1 MKIDIYSLSY
11 EDLVALNHRIVER
24 LKFLDAVNTHEEM
37 MQFAPGDQV
46 SFEPSGR
53 GRQFGTLVKY
63 NKKTVT
69 IITEAGQKWNV
80 SPHLLRKVK
89 KAKKHGKRPD
99 KIIDLK
105 RRK

>member
-1 MKIDIYSLSY
+1 MKIDLEALSY
-11 EDLVALNHRIVER
+11 DELVALNHRIVER
-24 LKFLDAVNTHEEM
+24 LKFLDAMHTHREM

-46 SFEPSGR
+46 SFEPPGR
-53 GRQFGTLVKY
+53 GQQFGTLMKY

-69 IITEAGQKWNV
+69 VITENGQKWNV

-89 KAKKHGKRPD
+89 KAKGQRETSG

-105 RRK
+105 NK